1 MWTVRRRVRRTR
13 TTNDLMALRS
23 LSNQQLAREV
33 LTYWVVLHGQGDTSI
48 YTSVAGTY
56 QYSLLGFA

>member
-1 MWTVRRRVRRTR
+1 VRRTR